1 MLRRAPKK
9 NIKPKTI
16 GIWIVVLMIFISE
29 LLLYAWCRVQYIG
42 VGYEILKASCHR
54 QELVALHNTLKVELA
69 SLKSPDR
76 IAKIARKQLG
86 LVMPTPEQM
95 IIIP

>member
-1 MLRRAPKK
+1 VPLKALKK
-9 NIKPKTI
+9 THKMNA
-16 GIWIVVLMIFISE
+16 GVIWIVFLAIFIAE

-42 VGYEILKASCHR
+42 VGYDILNASRNH
-54 QELVALHNTLKVELA
+54 QELASLQNNLKIELA

-76 IAKIARKQLG
+76 IASIAKKQLG
-86 LVMPTPEQM
+86 LAMPKPEQM

>member
-1 MLRRAPKK
+1 MKAL
-9 NIKPKTI
+9 
-16 GIWIVVLMIFISE
+16 GIWIVFLAIFISE

-42 VGYEILKASCHR
+42 VGYDILKASRCQ
-54 QELVALHNTLKVELA
+54 QELVSLQNNLKVELA

-76 IAKIARKQLG
+76 IATIAKKQLG
-86 LVMPTPEQM
+86 LDMPKPHQM